1 MEQATAVRSE
11 RGSFLGGAAM
21 FDSEILLPRGATA
34 KKRPGARRAHHPYGH
49 RFHLPKGCVGVR
61 MEPQSWSQREHCV
74 SAHAGLYDRVATND
88 APSSPDC
95 IASRKART
103 RCHCI
108 ARETSAARHPSCC
121 ASQRKYQPN
130 DGVSSSATCRD
141 QPNQPP
147 PGCRRKR
154 GRRGKKEEQERRS
167 LPGRSEQ
174 KMEQDRRSVLRRITE
189 RLGVDNSQAGN
200 IATAFILPC
209 LAHEVVRSLS
219 G

>member
-1 MEQATAVRSE
+1 MV
-11 RGSFLGGAAM
+11 FLC
-21 FDSEILLPRGATA
+21 LWATA
-34 KKRPGARRAHHPYGH
+34 KTRPGARRARAHQSASNGH
-49 RFHLPKGCVGVR
+49 RFHLAKRWVGVR
-61 MEPQSWSQREHCV
+61 MEPQFCTKRQNCV
-74 SAHAGLYDRVATND
+74 SAHTGLYNRVATDD

-95 IASRKART
+95 IAGRKART

-141 QPNQPP
+141 QPDQHP
-147 PGCRRKR
+147 PGCRTQSR
-154 GRRGKKEEQERRS
+154 QP

-174 KMEQDRRSVLRRITE
+174 ELEQARRSALRRITE

-219 G
+219 GQNQSVARQPNKHVVHAPRT